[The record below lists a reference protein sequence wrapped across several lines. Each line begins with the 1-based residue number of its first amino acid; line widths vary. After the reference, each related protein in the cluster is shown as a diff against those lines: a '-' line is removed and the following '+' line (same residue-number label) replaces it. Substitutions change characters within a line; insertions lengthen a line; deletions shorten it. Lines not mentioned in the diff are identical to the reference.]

1 MNPFNT
7 IPNFLKVFALLNK
20 YNKAAPEIDRLRAS
34 GDLAGEQE
42 LIRKRT
48 GEIIAEMSAKLH
60 VDFIIEGVENVP
72 ESGPCLI
79 MANHQGYAD
88 VLALYTAIRKFQ
100 FGFIAKDEFRRI
112 KPLAKAI
119 EYTRSHFLIRG
130 DSKDALKTIN
140 DVADLMNQGFS
151 FCIFPEGTRSRK
163 NEPGEFK
170 SAAIKFATKAGVPV
184 LPVTIDGAYRMYE
197 TQNNFRPCTVR
208 VIIHPLVH
216 VEEMDRKAQKQA
228 WTDIVDAITSPLLE
242 KQEKQENREKQ
253 DKQEAPAAE

>member
-20 YNKAAPEIDRLRAS
+20 YNKAAPELNRLRAA

-48 GEIIAEMSAKLH
+48 GEIIAEMSEKLH
-60 VDFIIEGVENVP
+60 VDFIIEGEENVP
-72 ESGPCLI
+72 DRGPCLI
-79 MANHQGYAD
+79 LANHQGYAD

-112 KPLAKAI
+112 GPLAKAI
-119 EYTRSHFLIRG
+119 EYTRSHFLVRG
-130 DSKDALKTIN
+130 DSKDALRTIN
-140 DVADLMNQGFS
+140 DVADLMDKGFS

-184 LPVTIDGAYRMYE
+184 LPVTIDGAYRMFE
-197 TQNNFRPCTVR
+197 EQGRFVPCTVR
-208 VIIHPLVH
+208 VVIHPLVH
-216 VEEMDRKAQKQA
+216 VEDMDRKQQKQA
-228 WTDIVDAITSPLLE
+228 WSDIVETISAPLL
-242 KQEKQENREKQ
+242 NR
-253 DKQEAPAAE
+253 

>member
-20 YNKAAPEIDRLRAS
+20 YNKAAPELDRLRAA

-48 GEIIAEMSAKLH
+48 GEIIAEMSEKLH
-60 VDFIIEGVENVP
+60 VDFIIEGEENVP
-72 ESGPCLI
+72 DRGPCLI
-79 MANHQGYAD
+79 LANHQGYAD

-112 KPLAKAI
+112 GPLAKAI
-119 EYTRSHFLIRG
+119 EYTRSHFLVRG
-130 DSKDALKTIN
+130 DSKDALRTIN
-140 DVADLMNQGFS
+140 DVADLMDKGFS

-184 LPVTIDGAYRMYE
+184 LPVTIDGAYRMFE
-197 TQNNFRPCTVR
+197 ELGRFVPCTVR
-208 VIIHPLVH
+208 VVIHPLVH
-216 VEEMDRKAQKQA
+216 VEDMDRKQQKQA
-228 WTDIVDAITSPLLE
+228 WSDIVETISAPLL
-242 KQEKQENREKQ
+242 NR
-253 DKQEAPAAE
+253 

>member
-20 YNKAAPEIDRLRAS
+20 YNKAAPELDRLRAA

-48 GEIIAEMSAKLH
+48 GEIIAEMSEKLH
-60 VDFIIEGVENVP
+60 VDFIIEGEENVP
-72 ESGPCLI
+72 DRGPCLI
-79 MANHQGYAD
+79 LANHQGYAD

-112 KPLAKAI
+112 GPLAKAI
-119 EYTRSHFLIRG
+119 EYTRSHFLVRG
-130 DSKDALKTIN
+130 DSKDALRTIN
-140 DVADLMNQGFS
+140 DVADLMDKGFS

-184 LPVTIDGAYRMYE
+184 LPVTIDGAYRMFE
-197 TQNNFRPCTVR
+197 EQDRFVPCTVR
-208 VIIHPLVH
+208 VVIHPLVH
-216 VEEMDRKAQKQA
+216 VEDMDRKQQKQA
-228 WTDIVDAITSPLLE
+228 WSDIVETISAPLL
-242 KQEKQENREKQ
+242 NR
-253 DKQEAPAAE
+253 

>member
-20 YNKAAPEIDRLRAS
+20 YNKAAPELDRLRAA

-48 GEIIAEMSAKLH
+48 GEIIAEMSEKLH
-60 VDFIIEGVENVP
+60 VDFIIEGEENVP
-72 ESGPCLI
+72 DRGPCLI
-79 MANHQGYAD
+79 LANHQGYAD

-112 KPLAKAI
+112 GPLAKAS
-119 EYTRSHFLIRG
+119 EYTRSHFLVRG
-130 DSKDALKTIN
+130 DSKDALRTIN
-140 DVADLMNQGFS
+140 DVADLMDKGFS

-184 LPVTIDGAYRMYE
+184 LPVTIDGAYRMFE
-197 TQNNFRPCTVR
+197 EQGRFVPCTVR
-208 VIIHPLVH
+208 VVIHPLVH
-216 VEEMDRKAQKQA
+216 VEDMDRKQQKQA
-228 WTDIVDAITSPLLE
+228 WSDIVETISAPLL
-242 KQEKQENREKQ
+242 NR
-253 DKQEAPAAE
+253 